1 MKVTIEETNREQEIK
16 YPCIMVHKE
25 DPDII
30 ILMVGEKDGAY
41 QGIAL
46 SHPNISCWGETISSW
61 YKDRFIPMKDK
72 VILENG

>member
-1 MKVTIEETNREQEIK
+1 MKVTTEETNRDKEIK

-30 ILMVGEKDGAY
+30 TLMVGEKNSAY

-46 SHPNISCWGETISSW
+46 SHPNISCWDKTISSW
-61 YKDRFIPMKDK
+61 F
-72 VILENG
+72 